1 MADGKVVIET
11 DLDASGI
18 KAGLSKLSGIA
29 QSGIKGTL
37 TAIASAGTAL
47 AGLGGAAIKIGA
59 DFEEG
64 MSEVQA
70 ISRASA
76 SDMELLKEKAKEMR
90 DRITSSNSYDEALS
104 IIGEYVE
111 ITDQSSLDEEEYE

>member
-18 KAGLSKLSGIA
+18 KAGLSKLTGIA

-70 ISRASA
+70 GAFERKSQRNGRRNKIQRN
-76 SDMELLKEKAKEMR
+76 R
-90 DRITSSNSYDEALS
+90 VRSS
-104 IIGEYVE
+104 V
-111 ITDQSSLDEEEYE
+111 

>member
-76 SDMELLKEKAKEMR
+76 SEVMEVPYPSFPKKKPKRWAQKQ
-90 DRITSSNSYDEALS
+90 NSAQQNQQQRLS
-104 IIGEYVE
+104 TWRKQVGIQR
-111 ITDQSSLDEEEYE
+111 TC

>member
-11 DLDASGI
+11 DLDSSGI
-18 KAGLSKLSGIA
+18 KTGLSKLSGIA

-64 MSEVQA
+64 MSEVQT

-76 SDMELLKEKAKEMR
+76 SDMELLKEKSQRNGRRNKIQR
-90 DRITSSNSYDEALS
+90 NRVRSS
-104 IIGEYVE
+104 V
-111 ITDQSSLDEEEYE
+111 